1 MSTYTP
7 EPSAKTS
14 TAIVPMAPPAKVL
27 VREPTEAEIAAIV
40 VSKGFA
46 MMLIASYKKEVAT
59 SIASKLRTREGK
71 LLYQSAAFS
80 LPLFA
85 CSAAEAICPASL
97 LQAGT
102 KASVLMWK
110 PRSARHAARPS
121 RSIARAARRVLCVPG
136 GSCTKKAGMCM

>member
-1 MSTYTP
+1 MTLYRAPKACTCPDADVVLRAACAALVPMSTYTP

-102 KASVLMWK
+102 KA
-110 PRSARHAARPS
+110 
-121 RSIARAARRVLCVPG
+121 
-136 GSCTKKAGMCM
+136 